1 MNRNRIGMA
10 IGRGNRWSVLV
21 LLTLLWGLA
30 FMTPSMAGSWF
41 SGISTIDGET
51 VPFSALE
58 VVDISSMSKQEGPTL
73 IDLTVTLT
81 EQTKANEEDPDYPA
95 GDDDGNAQAAPLS
108 QQDRYEQVIQF
119 AADAVFEMTEGKHA
133 LRNVRIFTKGS
144 NKKNADILWKVANT
158 KDSPAAAGDWFRAA
172 PHGSGHANTHIY
184 MYDFAWHSTAASGNS
199 FLPGGAAPNNERGL
213 GYTLAHEIGHY
224 LYGVFDEYKINAT
237 DIPVAKSVMNN
248 QWNAVNLAAPER
260 FDWLNFSIRHRA
272 AVGGVFGDWVNTKQT
287 DQERRMKESAWET
300 LARAPRNATEATANS
315 PGDWWGSRQ
324 RKHFSELADVAPED
338 DNAPTRNLTADA
350 TGRTGAREHLNIV
363 WMSSDEIVFQ
373 IIIDRSGSM
382 DSTMMSNAKTAAKLL
397 VDLAEVG
404 KATIGVISFSSNVTV
419 NVPLTKVEDEA
430 SKANIKAAIDNI
442 FASGSTAIGEAA
454 AAGLQGL
461 LAHGTTGDIKA
472 VFLLTDGLNNTGRNP
487 RSVIPD
493 YQAAQIPIFTFSYGS
508 SADFVLMNDMA
519 VQTGGAT
526 FTSPT
531 SLAAVS
537 NAFQR
542 AFQQAAGSEGVAAG
556 SAMASDALPDPT
568 SIPIHVDSAIGRLTV
583 AVTIQGSP
591 TDAEVILR
599 SPSGIDLAPT
609 SETQS
614 GGQTLYF
621 FEIDLPELGDWELL
635 VEALTGDIDF
645 SYQASATHE
654 GTQIALNVST
664 TRVTNVFTYPET
676 VKLTASLV
684 RELPI
689 TGAVVEATVTPPSGE
704 AFIVP
709 LLDDGE
715 APDDIA
721 GDGIYSALLY
731 YSQNGLYDITVTAY
745 DFEGQAMLTDAGLV
759 TAPDIDGTDV
769 PPADPI
775 PLNEDFERA
784 GAIQVEVRNMLMD
797 DHGNT
802 PPEATL
808 INTNNESVDGRIDYP
823 EDVDFFRF
831 IADAGTSSLVARLHL
846 FDAMVPVF
854 QVYDSTGTNVLAGG
868 DVSAPKRSVN
878 GYYYLNVPVEA
889 GEEYYISVEDEDSEA
904 FLGHYVVAVGEAAP
918 FDITEDEEPDE
929 PRPNLWALLLLLL
942 QPILMAISGLFLLLW
957 IFRPFRPRDPEPEV
971 VPEEE
976 DRPFWWPWNWWV
988 K

>member
-1 MNRNRIGMA
+1 MKTQKCGKAHVKVR
-10 IGRGNRWSVLV
+10 RWSLFVALAMI
-21 LLTLLWGLA
+21 WGLA
-30 FMTPSMAGSWF
+30 FMPPCIAGSWF
-41 SGISTIDGET
+41 SGISTMDGET

-58 VVDISSMSKQEGPTL
+58 VVDISSLSKQDGPTL

-81 EQTKANEEDPDYPA
+81 EQTKANPEDPDYPA
-95 GDDDGNAQAAPLS
+95 GDDDGNAQGATLS

-158 KDSPAAAGDWFRAA
+158 KDSPAASGDWFRAA

-184 MYDFAWHSTAASGNS
+184 MYDFAWHSSDASGNT
-199 FLPGGAAPNNERGL
+199 FLPGGAAPRNERGL

-237 DIPVAKSVMNN
+237 DIPVAKSVMNS
-248 QWNAVNLAAPER
+248 QWNAVTTAAPGR
-260 FDWLNFSIRHRA
+260 FDWLNHSIRHRA
-272 AVGGVFGDWVNTKQT
+272 AVEGVFGDWVNTKQT
-287 DQERRMKESAWET
+287 DQERRMKESCWES
-300 LARAPRNATEATANS
+300 LARAPRSATEAATHS
-315 PGDWWGSRQ
+315 PGDWWSGRQ
-324 RKHFSELADVAPED
+324 RKHFSELASVAPTEN
-338 DNAPTRNLTADA
+338 NAPARNLTADP
-350 TGRTGAREHLNIV
+350 TGRTGAREHLNIL

-382 DSTMMSNAKTAAKLL
+382 SSDMMNNAKTAAKLL

-404 KATIGVISFSSNVTV
+404 KSTIGVISFAGNVSV

-430 SKANIKAAIDNI
+430 GKANIKAAIDNI
-442 FASGSTAIGEAA
+442 FASGSTAIGDAA

-493 YQAAQIPIFTFSYGS
+493 YRAAQIPIFTFSYGS
-508 SADFVLMNDMA
+508 SADFALMNDMA

-531 SLAAVS
+531 NLAAVS

-542 AFQQAAGSEGVAAG
+542 AFQQAVGSEGVAAG
-556 SAMASDALPDPT
+556 SAVASDTLPGPVG
-568 SIPIHVDSAIGRLTV
+568 IPIHVDSHIGRLTV
-583 AVTIQGSP
+583 AVTIDGGP
-591 TDAEVILR
+591 LDADLSLI

-609 SETQS
+609 STTQS
-614 GGQTLYF
+614 GGQTLFF

-654 GTQIALNVST
+654 GTQIALDVQT
-664 TRVTNVFTYPET
+664 TRVTNIFTYPEA

-704 AFIVP
+704 AFVVS
-709 LLDDGE
+709 LLDNGE

-731 YSQNGLYDITVTAY
+731 YTQNGLYNIAVAAY
-745 DFEGQAMLTDAGLV
+745 DFEGQAMLTDAGLI
-759 TAPDIDGTDV
+759 TSPDIDGTDV

-784 GAIQVEVRNMLMD
+784 GAIQVEVRNMLVD

-808 INTNNESVDGRIDYP
+808 INTNNAGVDGRIDYP

-878 GYYYLNVPVEA
+878 GYYYLTVPVEE
-889 GEEYYISVEDEDSEA
+889 GEIYYISVEDEDSEA

-918 FDITEDEEPDE
+918 FDITEDEDPDE

-957 IFRPFRPRDPEPEV
+957 IFRPFRPRDPEPED

>member
-1 MNRNRIGMA
+1 MSIQKCGHDRVKGW
-10 IGRGNRWSVLV
+10 RWSFVV
-21 LLTLLWGLA
+21 AFAMVWGVA
-30 FMTPSMAGSWF
+30 FMPSSVAGGWF
-41 SGISTIDGET
+41 SGISTLDGET

-58 VVDISSMSKQEGPTL
+58 VVDVSSLSKQDGPTL

-95 GDDDGNAQAAPLS
+95 GDDDGNAQGATLS

-119 AADAVFEMTEGKHA
+119 TADAIFEMTEGKHA

-199 FLPGGAAPNNERGL
+199 YLPGGAAPRNERGL

-237 DIPVAKSVMNN
+237 DVPVAKSVMNN
-248 QWNAVNLAAPER
+248 QWNAVNLAVPER

-300 LARAPRNATEATANS
+300 LARAPRNATEAATHS
-315 PGDWWGSRQ
+315 PGDWWGGRQ
-324 RKHFSELADVAPED
+324 RKHFSELADAAPTE

-404 KATIGVISFSSNVTV
+404 KATIGVISFSSSVTV

-430 SKANIKAAIDNI
+430 GKANIKAAIDNI
-442 FASGSTAIGEAA
+442 FAGGSTAIGEAA

-472 VFLLTDGLNNTGRNP
+472 VFLLTDGLNNSGRDP
-487 RSVIPD
+487 RSVIPN
-493 YQAAQIPIFTFSYGS
+493 YRAAQIPIFTFSYGA
-508 SADFVLMNDMA
+508 SADFALMNEMA

-542 AFQQAAGSEGVAAG
+542 AFQQAVGSEGVAAG
-556 SAMASDALPDPT
+556 SAMASDTDPAPA
-568 SIPIHVDSAIGRLTV
+568 SVPIYVDSSIGRFTV

-591 TDAEVILR
+591 TDAEVTLR

-635 VEALTGDIDF
+635 VEALNGDIDF
-645 SYQASATHE
+645 SYQASATHD
-654 GTQIALNVST
+654 GTSISLDVRT
-664 TRVTNVFTYPET
+664 TRVTNIFTYPEA
-676 VKLTASLV
+676 VLVTASLV
-684 RELPI
+684 RDLPI
-689 TGAVVEATVTPPSGE
+689 AGAVVEATVTPPSGE
-704 AFIVP
+704 AFVLA
-709 LLDDGE
+709 LLDDGV
-715 APDDIA
+715 APDEMEN
-721 GDGIYSALLY
+721 DGLYSGLLY
-731 YSQNGLYDITVTAY
+731 YSQSGLYDILVTAY
-745 DFEGQAMLTDAGLV
+745 DFDGQAFTSDVGLV

-769 PPADPI
+769 PSADPV
-775 PLNEDFERA
+775 PVGEAFERA
-784 GAIQVEVRNMLMD
+784 GAIQIELRSVLSD
-797 DHGNT
+797 DHGNDAAA
-802 PPEATL
+802 ATA

-823 EDVDFFRF
+823 NDIDVFRF
-831 IADAGTSSLVARLHL
+831 AAPAGVTSLVARVHL
-846 FDAMVPVF
+846 LDGMTPIFNAYGPDG
-854 QVYDSTGTNVLAGG
+854 STVLAGG
-868 DVSAPKRSVN
+868 TASELKHSVN
-878 GYYYLNVPVEA
+878 GYYYINLAVQD
-889 GEEYYISVEDEDSEA
+889 GEEYYLSVENEDSEA
-904 FLGHYVVAVGEAAP
+904 APGYYVVSVGAAAP
-918 FDITEDEEPDE
+918 FDITEDEEPEQPD
-929 PRPNLWALLLLLL
+929 RPQNLLQRILLAIAALLT
-942 QPILMAISGLFLLLW
+942 LLW
-957 IFRPFRPRDPEPEV
+957 LFWPFRALDPEPDDE
-971 VPEEE
+971 PEDEQH
-976 DRPFWWPWNWWV
+976 PFWWWPWNWWQN
-988 K
+988 